1 MAFAND
7 DSVLDFNRDA
17 GYVSHL
23 KAKIAAQ
30 ERHMDWLQD
39 NLASAKQQ
47 RRLSLIVAGLA
58 LTACLVMYASWGG
71 AA

>member
-1 MAFAND
+1 MAFAHD

-39 NLASAKQQ
+39 RLIKAQ
-47 RRLSLIVAGLA
+47 RERRAHLSITFAAVTVALLMAANG
-58 LTACLVMYASWGG
+58 VG
-71 AA
+71 A